1 MMGTSVRRA
10 GSIEGRAASRP
21 RSPARAVLLAA
32 VVVGLLVA
40 GVTAVSYG
48 PGGAAPSNTA
58 SDAGPDAGPDARGA
72 GVAIE
77 ERQSVAR
84 RAGSAT
90 DRPNV
95 VLITAD
101 DMALTDLRWMP
112 WTRRLVG
119 RSGVELTN
127 FLSNH
132 PICCPARAE
141 ILTGQYGHNNGVHDN
156 DGSYGGYQAL
166 RDPADT
172 VGAWMQRAGYR
183 TAFVGKYLNGWEAA
197 PRLEAGWTAF
207 NPLLRGVYRY
217 YDFTLYRD
225 GYPKRMRGTHS
236 NEVIG
241 RFTRTYVKRFSRSG
255 SPFFVWASP
264 VAPHNRMSDSGWRP
278 PAAVKRH
285 RQLFSKLL
293 PPSFD
298 HPGFNERDVSD
309 KPPYIARREPVP
321 LRRARIDHRW
331 RVRSLQS
338 LDEQVRRIVR
348 TLRATGELS
357 DTYVF
362 FTSDNGYMLGEH
374 RMYGKNLP
382 YEESLKVPLLVRGP
396 GLDGGAVRAAQY
408 GLVDLAPTFL
418 AIADAS
424 PGNRLMDG
432 RSMLGT
438 LRTGG
443 GGYRDYL
450 IQAGTRD
457 RPWWWRGVRS
467 NRFVYVRYA
476 SGFEELYDLRADPAQ
491 LTNVASTP
499 AYAAVRGRFAAR
511 LDELVA
517 CSGRSCWTPRTTP
530 GEH

>member
-1 MMGTSVRRA
+1 MMGLSVSRTE
-10 GSIEGRAASRP
+10 GIETRSGTRP
-21 RSPARAVLLAA
+21 RSTARAVLVAA
-32 VVVGLLVA
+32 VIVGLLVA
-40 GVTAVSYG
+40 GATAVSSG
-48 PGGAAPSNTA
+48 PGGAPPENAA
-58 SDAGPDAGPDARGA
+58 SDAGPAAGGA
-72 GVAIE
+72 GVAVQ
-77 ERQSVAR
+77 ERQWVAR
-84 RAGSAT
+84 RTGAAT

-95 VLITAD
+95 VLISAD
-101 DMALTDLRWMP
+101 DMALTDLQWMP

-119 RSGVELTN
+119 RVGVELTN

-172 VGAWMQRAGYR
+172 IGAWLQRAGYR
-183 TAFVGKYLNGWEAA
+183 TAFVGKYLNGWNGA
-197 PRLEAGWTAF
+197 PRPEAGWTAF

-225 GYPKRMRGTHS
+225 GSPKRMRGTHS
-236 NEVIG
+236 TEVIG
-241 RFTRTYVKRFSRSG
+241 RITRTYVERFSRG
-255 SPFFVWASP
+255 DSPFFIWASS
-264 VAPHNRMSDSGWRP
+264 VAPHNRMSESGWRP
-278 PAAVKRH
+278 PSAVKRH
-285 RQLFSKLL
+285 RQLFGDLV
-293 PPSFD
+293 PPSFGR
-298 HPGFNERDVSD
+298 PSFNERDVSD
-309 KPPYIARREPVP
+309 KPPHISGREPLP
-321 LRRARIDHRW
+321 RERARIDHRW

-348 TLRATGELS
+348 TLRDAGELS

-362 FTSDNGYMLGEH
+362 FTSDNGYLLGEH
-374 RMYGKNLP
+374 RMHGKNLP

-396 GLDGGAVRAAQY
+396 GLDGGAVRAGQY

-418 AIADAS
+418 DIADAS
-424 PGNRLMDG
+424 PGSRRMDG
-432 RSMLGT
+432 MSMLRA

-457 RPWWWRGVRS
+457 VPWWWRGVRS

-476 SGFEELYDLRADPAQ
+476 FGFEELYDLRADPAQ
-491 LTNVASTP
+491 LTNVAADP
-499 AYAAVRGRFAAR
+499 AHAAVRSRFAAR
-511 LDELVA
+511 LDELAA

-530 GEH
+530 GEN